1 MTRDLADARRA
12 LEGLGDL
19 VARVSDTY
27 AARCEID
34 RDRDWSAL
42 KLAEETGELVAAHLK
57 RTGRGRHAGL
67 SEADM
72 REALENEAAD
82 VFAMLVLYC
91 RENDIDLVD
100 ALNRKWFR
108 YLKD

>member
-1 MTRDLADARRA
+1 MTDDFPDARRA
-12 LEGLGDL
+12 LETLGEL

-27 AARCEID
+27 AERCDID

-42 KLAEETGELVAAHLK
+42 KLAEETGELVAANLK
-57 RTGRGRHAGL
+57 LTGRGRRARL
-67 SEADM
+67 SEAEM
-72 REALENEAAD
+72 RQSLEDEAAD

-91 RENDIDLVD
+91 RENSIDLVD
-100 ALNRKWFR
+100 ALDRKWFR